1 MVTSNR
7 PHIRSLTS
15 FFLRRLVLLVLLTLL
30 SAALSPICAQV
41 ESGAQKKV
49 LVLHLMRR
57 NDTSTLAN
65 ERTYQKVLN
74 DGLAGQIDY
83 YSEYVDLARFG
94 GDDYQNALRN
104 FFRQKYKG
112 TDFDVIIA
120 NNTKLKNIL
129 ILYCTD
135 LI

>member
-1 MVTSNR
+1 MVDSNHSHR
-7 PHIRSLTS
+7 RFLAGSS
-15 FFLRRLVLLVLLTLL
+15 FRLALLVLMTLL
-30 SAALSPICAQV
+30 SAGLSPTRAQND
-41 ESGAQKKV
+41 GAQKKV